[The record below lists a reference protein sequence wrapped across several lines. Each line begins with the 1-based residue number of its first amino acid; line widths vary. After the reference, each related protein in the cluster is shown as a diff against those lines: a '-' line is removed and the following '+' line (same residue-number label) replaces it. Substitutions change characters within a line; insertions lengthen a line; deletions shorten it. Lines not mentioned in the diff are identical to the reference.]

1 MFRSLISTRTDSA
14 ADFPVNQYQWFRLTY
29 SHRPDYSDG
38 QVMNKPT
45 AQNSIPSQAADECL
59 SREETSP
66 LDDKS
71 IIFFDGVC
79 GLCNRFVDS
88 LLKHD
93 TQNLFLFAPL
103 QGETAQRR
111 LSKNDTETLGSIV
124 LWEQGRTFRRST
136 AVVRVLWKL
145 GRVWACLGWG
155 LWIVPKPLR
164 DLGYKLVAVNRY
176 RLFGKKETC
185 RLPTPDELSRFLP

>member
-1 MFRSLISTRTDSA
+1 M
-14 ADFPVNQYQWFRLTY
+14 
-29 SHRPDYSDG
+29 G
-38 QVMNKPT
+38 EPT
-45 AQNSIPSQAADECL
+45 TQNSIPSQTAEDRLQRAETASLDE
-59 SREETSP
+59 
-66 LDDKS
+66 KS

-88 LLKHD
+88 LLKRD
-93 TQNLFLFAPL
+93 TQAVFVFAPL
-103 QGETAQRR
+103 QGETARKR

-145 GRVWACLGWG
+145 GGVWAWLGWG
-155 LWIVPKPLR
+155 LWIIPKPLR
-164 DLGYKLVAVNRY
+164 DLTYKLVALSRY

-185 RLPTPDELSRFLP
+185 RLPTPEERSRFLV

>member
-1 MFRSLISTRTDSA
+1 
-14 ADFPVNQYQWFRLTY
+14 
-29 SHRPDYSDG
+29 
-38 QVMNKPT
+38 MNEPT
-45 AQNSIPSQAADECL
+45 TQNSIPSQAA
-59 SREETSP
+59 EERLQRGEMVP

-93 TQNLFLFAPL
+93 AQNLFLFAPL
-103 QGETAQRR
+103 QGETARKR

-136 AVVRVLWKL
+136 AVVRVFRKL
-145 GRVWACLGWG
+145 DGMWACLGWG
-155 LWIVPKPLR
+155 LWIIPKP
-164 DLGYKLVAVNRY
+164 
-176 RLFGKKETC
+176 
-185 RLPTPDELSRFLP
+185 